1 MYLLL
6 NHDKKNLKHDKNHP
20 LHITQTKTM
29 AVVTR
34 MMKNVSSQVTA
45 QFLCLLEVD
54 DATALGLC
62 TSLKKF
68 FQQQQILP
76 KAAYVHC
83 FNSWSELNYCR
94 HLQRPSPR

>member
-6 NHDKKNLKHDKNHP
+6 KNLKHDKNHP

-62 TSLKKF
+62 TSSKT
-68 FQQQQILP
+68 
-76 KAAYVHC
+76 
-83 FNSWSELNYCR
+83 NSSKSCVCALF
-94 HLQRPSPR
+94 

>member
-6 NHDKKNLKHDKNHP
+6 NHDKNLKHDKNHP

-34 MMKNVSSQVTA
+34 MMKNVSSQVTD

-54 DATALGLC
+54 DATSGGSSGVAEWAVP
-62 TSLKKF
+62 TQNQMTYF
-68 FQQQQILP
+68 F
-76 KAAYVHC
+76 
-83 FNSWSELNYCR
+83 
-94 HLQRPSPR
+94 